1 MYKASNA
8 SKATE
13 FQDKYLKLRLD
24 YTGFPLA
31 HDYLFDTELVSKIID
46 DLVCGKAVGLDGISS
61 EHLKNCY
68 PSISCILAKLFNLM
82 LLYSYVPSDFGRSY
96 IVPLPKAKEARC
108 TAMSFADFRGIAI
121 SPILSKI
128 FERCIL
134 DRFGKFFVS
143 PENQFG
149 FKKNLGCDHAI
160 YTMRKTIDHL
170 VTGGH
175 TVNLC
180 SIDLSKAFDKTN
192 HHALFIKLIRRHLPV
207 NLLDTLEYWL
217 KHCWSCVKWF
227 DCFSQFFHINFGL
240 RQGSVLS
247 PVLFAIYVDDILI
260 SRQRSLHSAI
270 ILYADDIL
278 LISPSLCELQNM
290 FSECERKLC
299 DLDMS
304 INAKKSCC
312 LRIGP
317 RFDLVCCNIMS
328 ISGCALP
335 WVTQSRYLGI
345 YLLSSRTFS
354 CSLDIAKRKYFRS
367 LNSIFG
373 KVGRSASEE
382 VTLQLVSSK
391 CLPILLYGAEVCGLK
406 NQDIRSLDFVVNRFL
421 MKLFKTNNI
430 NIIRDCLA
438 YFNFNLPSTLLV
450 SRYNNFMLKYRSCDN
465 FLCKLVVKLTA

>member
-1 MYKASNA
+1 MNKCEEVDGCIDPNRITENFREFFSSLYKANNA
-8 SKATE
+8 PKATE
-13 FQDKYLKLRLD
+13 LQDKYLKLRVG

-260 SRQRSLHSAI
+260 SRQHSLHSAI
-270 ILYADDIL
+270 ILYVDDIL

-391 CLPILLYGAEVCGLK
+391 CLPILLYGTEVCGLK
-406 NQDIRSLDFVVNRFL
+406 NQYVRSRF
-421 MKLFKTNNI
+421 
-430 NIIRDCLA
+430 C
-438 YFNFNLPSTLLV
+438 SQ
-450 SRYNNFMLKYRSCDN
+450 S
-465 FLCKLVVKLTA
+465 FLNEIV